1 MRDIFRLPI
10 DRSTATETLR
20 SLSSSRE
27 FCFFSSTA
35 FPRQHR
41 ISANFFPVSCP
52 YKSWP
57 KSVNFFLGP
66 WRDLRLET
74 WETTM
79 ERLYGSHNR
88 ARPSRIVCQPSD
100 VILWINTPF
109 DTKNFKR
116 KYESLIK
123 LHHFWRWYFLFF
135 GEAVKNKLT
144 DFGQL
149 FCYPKFFKNK
159 KKKIDRFRPTFLAD
173 RKKVG
178 RNSVSP
184 KKMSEE
190 DF

>member
-1 MRDIFRLPI
+1 
-10 DRSTATETLR
+10 
-20 SLSSSRE
+20 
-27 FCFFSSTA
+27 
-35 FPRQHR
+35 
-41 ISANFFPVSCP
+41 
-52 YKSWP
+52 
-57 KSVNFFLGP
+57 
-66 WRDLRLET
+66 LRLET

-135 GEAVKNKLT
+135 GEAVKKKLT

-149 FCYPKFFKNK
+149 FCYPKFFKNLIKKNWPISANFFGWPEKSWPKFGVALLFFRKKEK
-159 KKKIDRFRPTFLAD
+159 KKGEVEGSLFFCFSSHTDKKRILSVEKTKVTHHLKRVFSQPVEIFFRGL
-173 RKKVG
+173 
-178 RNSVSP
+178 
-184 KKMSEE
+184 
-190 DF
+190 

>member
-1 MRDIFRLPI
+1 
-10 DRSTATETLR
+10 
-20 SLSSSRE
+20 
-27 FCFFSSTA
+27 
-35 FPRQHR
+35 
-41 ISANFFPVSCP
+41 
-52 YKSWP
+52 
-57 KSVNFFLGP
+57 
-66 WRDLRLET
+66 
-74 WETTM
+74 M
-79 ERLYGSHNR
+79 ERLYGSHNQ
-88 ARPSRIVCQPSD
+88 ARSSRIVCQPSD

-135 GEAVKNKLT
+135 GEAVKKKLT

-184 KKMSEE
+184 VFTIPWSSSRPSPTFRAKFFWGKIFTLSVDWTVEVRNKRWK
-190 DF
+190 FATFLYTSKRLKNSANRK

>member
-1 MRDIFRLPI
+1 MRV
-10 DRSTATETLR
+10 
-20 SLSSSRE
+20 
-27 FCFFSSTA
+27 FSSHQSKKFQSVRISKHFDISTSLPRVSPGCDHPGGSSK
-35 FPRQHR
+35 FFFFLWKVLPNRQHR
-41 ISANFFPVSCP
+41 ISANFFPVNCP

-57 KSVNFFLGP
+57 KSVNFGQLFDPKPQKVGRNRLIFFLGP

-135 GEAVKNKLT
+135 GEAVK
-144 DFGQL
+144 
-149 FCYPKFFKNK
+149 KN
-159 KKKIDRFRPTFLAD
+159 
-173 RKKVG
+173 
-178 RNSVSP
+178 
-184 KKMSEE
+184 
-190 DF
+190 

>member
-1 MRDIFRLPI
+1 
-10 DRSTATETLR
+10 
-20 SLSSSRE
+20 
-27 FCFFSSTA
+27 
-35 FPRQHR
+35 
-41 ISANFFPVSCP
+41 
-52 YKSWP
+52 
-57 KSVNFFLGP
+57 
-66 WRDLRLET
+66 
-74 WETTM
+74 M

-159 KKKIDRFRPTFLAD
+159 KKKLTDFGQLFWLTGKKLAEIRCRPLFLHYKKKSTETPQKESFKDSLLSKSNPSRVPSRARDRATKKDFKTSRD
-173 RKKVG
+173 RARKDGCTVSRNGRRRGKKRSG
-178 RNSVSP
+178 D
-184 KKMSEE
+184 M
-190 DF
+190 F